1 MAKTKTEPMTL
12 GSMLQCAG
20 LYTDDIVEPTSSRFS
35 PSVTGFACAVPDGGA
50 KAQLIFF
57 THAFG
62 HVVIS
67 TGVIKM
73 PQKFLID
80 CYPKACEL
88 VMKQVCVV

>member
-1 MAKTKTEPMTL
+1 MRRRAFI
-12 GSMLQCAG
+12 AG
-20 LYTDDIVEPTSSRFS
+20 LGGTAAEASTSSLI
-35 PSVTGFACAVPDGGA
+35 PSVTGFASAVPDGGA

-62 HVVIS
+62 HVVMIS

-80 CYPKACEL
+80 CYPKACES